1 MSLCIYTQKNFI
13 ILETMEDGA
22 IFLDKK
28 QLEEI
33 KQEIIQTLEKYI
45 DLKLKPV
52 LSYFEKKKDF
62 YEISLL

>member
-1 MSLCIYTQKNFI
+1 M
-13 ILETMEDGA
+13 EEDGV

-45 DLKLKPV
+45 DLKLNPIM
-52 LSYFEKKKDF
+52 SYFEKKKDF
-62 YEISLL
+62 YEMSYL

>member
-1 MSLCIYTQKNFI
+1 
-13 ILETMEDGA
+13 MEKDGV

-33 KQEIIQTLEKYI
+33 KQHIEKYI

-62 YEISLL
+62 YEMSYL

>member
-1 MSLCIYTQKNFI
+1 
-13 ILETMEDGA
+13 MEDGA
-22 IFLDKK
+22 IFLDKS